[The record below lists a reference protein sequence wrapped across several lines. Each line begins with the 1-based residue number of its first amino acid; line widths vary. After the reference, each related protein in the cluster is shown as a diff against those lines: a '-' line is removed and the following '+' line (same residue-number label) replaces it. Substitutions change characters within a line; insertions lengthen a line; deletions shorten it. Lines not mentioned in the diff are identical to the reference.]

1 MKKIEIGKDDLEKI
15 KSLELEILIEL
26 DRICKAY
33 DIKYTLAYGTLI
45 GAIRHRGFI
54 PWDDDIDVFML
65 REDLLKLREICKT
78 ELNERFFYQNHETD
92 KEYYY
97 LFDKIRLNGTI
108 FKETYLSKY
117 NIHHGVYLDIFP
129 VDKLPDDLREIKKQY
144 RRYRIYRTV
153 LNSKYLVLNARH
165 GKKKLAALLIRIA
178 TFPFPKELFY
188 RMAEKTA
195 QQNNGKDSKYAGC
208 FEDFYI
214 GPESYYTEL
223 MDWDF
228 ENHKFNVP
236 VHYDE
241 LLKKMYGDYMT
252 MPQEKDR
259 HAKHDIIELKIN

>member
-1 MKKIEIGKDDLEKI
+1 M
-15 KSLELEILIEL
+15 IEL

-165 GKKKLAALLIRIA
+165 GKKEAGSSSYKNSNISVSKR
-178 TFPFPKELFY
+178 TFL
-188 RMAEKTA
+188 
-195 QQNNGKDSKYAGC
+195 
-208 FEDFYI
+208 
-214 GPESYYTEL
+214 
-223 MDWDF
+223 
-228 ENHKFNVP
+228 
-236 VHYDE
+236 
-241 LLKKMYGDYMT
+241 
-252 MPQEKDR
+252 
-259 HAKHDIIELKIN
+259 